1 MARDRSPARTMC
13 SIEHIVWR
21 GREAVELLAGK
32 NYARIHLAML
42 QSFGLSDP
50 GLVRTTNQDRILVDN
65 SLSLYLL
72 ADGVGGQSHGETAAE
87 MAIASGQYYIRSS
100 RDSFDVSGPFGY
112 DVNRSMNENRLMTA
126 MQLANRQ
133 LRKLK
138 ATSPEHAS
146 AGSTIVAVL
155 IDGGRATVGNVGDS
169 RVYLMRQGVLKQ
181 LTIDDTWVG
190 QLVRGGAITEAQ
202 ARTHSMRH
210 VVTQVETIEVH
221 TCEEALEDEDL
232 MLLTSDGVHG
242 VLEDAV
248 VCSILA
254 NCRSLEDGGKRLI
267 EAALDQGGPDN
278 ASCILLKYS
287 QDKN

>member
-1 MARDRSPARTMC
+1 M
-13 SIEHIVWR
+13 V
-21 GREAVELLAGK
+21 
-32 NYARIHLAML
+32 

-50 GLVRTTNQDRILVDN
+50 GLVRNTNQDRILVDN

-87 MAIASGQYYIRSS
+87 MAIASGQYYIRAS
-100 RDSFDVSGPFGY
+100 RDSFDVSWPFGY

-133 LRKLK
+133 LCKLK

-155 IDGGRATVGNVGDS
+155 IDGTRATVGNVGDS
-169 RVYLMRQGVLKQ
+169 RVYLMRNGTLKQ

-202 ARTHSMRH
+202 AKTHSMRH
-210 VVTQVETIEVH
+210 VVTQAVGVETIEVH
-221 TCEEALEDEDL
+221 TCEEQLEPEDL

-242 VLEDAV
+242 VLEHAV

-254 NCRSLEDGGKRLI
+254 NCRSLEDGARRLI
-267 EAALDQGGPDN
+267 ESVLDQGGPDN
-278 ASCILLKYS
+278 ASCILLKYA
-287 QDKN
+287 QDNI